1 MNCLKKLVK
10 NQNCSSLDF
19 FFHCSPVCWS
29 LDYLVSNPNWYLI
42 FSGFQNFFFQTKKSN
57 FLTYL
62 NICTWTVKQKRSL
75 KDKLWSVQRWS
86 FSDILKQ
93 LFKEEFICV
102 VFIQNMVQ
110 KSMKSQLKMF
120 WTVITTFENF
130 VWGFYEYFERLEG
143 QN

>member
-1 MNCLKKLVK
+1 MLKIKIAAVWI
-10 NQNCSSLDF
+10 F

-93 LFKEEFICV
+93 LFKEEFICA
-102 VFIQNMVQ
+102 VFIQNVV
-110 KSMKSQLKMF
+110 KTIMKPQLKMF
-120 WTVITTFENF
+120 WTVKVLQTLTLYCGTHIWLC
-130 VWGFYEYFERLEG
+130 V
-143 QN
+143 Q

>member
-1 MNCLKKLVK
+1 MLKIKIAAVWIF
-10 NQNCSSLDF
+10 F

-57 FLTYL
+57 FLVYL

-93 LFKEEFICV
+93 LFKEEFICA
-102 VFIQNMVQ
+102 VFIQNVV
-110 KSMKSQLKMF
+110 KTIMKPQLKMF
-120 WTVITTFENF
+120 WTVKVLQTLTLYCGTHIWLS
-130 VWGFYEYFERLEG
+130 V
-143 QN
+143 Q